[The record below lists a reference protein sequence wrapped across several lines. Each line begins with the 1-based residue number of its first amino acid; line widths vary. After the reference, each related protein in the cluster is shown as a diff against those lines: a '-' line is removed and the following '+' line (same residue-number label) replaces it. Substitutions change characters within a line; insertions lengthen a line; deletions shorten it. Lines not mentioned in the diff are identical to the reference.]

1 MSKQPA
7 GKAMNANPYLPAQ
20 KRYSR
25 KPATGFTRSH
35 PVLSTFI
42 GMLVGT
48 LLGMLVYLIFRNGTM
63 A

>member
-1 MSKQPA
+1 
-7 GKAMNANPYLPAQ
+7 MNANPYLPAQ